1 VIFDFLNKVGGMAM
15 EGPGC
20 AIFKYFGDIKD
31 PRIDRKKRHKL
42 IDIIILAICGVM
54 CGADG
59 WEEIEEICKA
69 SLDKFRGFLELPNG
83 IPSHDTIGRVFSR
96 LDPEGLQD
104 GFCRWIQSVREGMKA
119 DSEQIG
125 PENVGIDGKT
135 LRRSFERAAKKGKNP
150 IHMVSAWANQAR
162 IVLGQVK
169 TEEKSNE
176 IKAIPELLALLELT
190 GCIVTIDAMGC
201 QKSIAQEIL
210 NKGADYVLA
219 LKGNQGDLA
228 RGVELGFE
236 IARAKNFAGIDYGFF
251 EESGLGH
258 GRQETRRYWL
268 LSDLHWL
275 PDAHKWP
282 GMKSV
287 CMVESTRSVKG
298 KECIELRHYITSL
311 SGNVE
316 QVGKAIRN
324 HWGVE
329 NSLHWVLD
337 VTFREDECRIRN
349 GHAAE
354 NFAVLRRIAL
364 NLFKREPSKHSIK
377 RKRLLACLHFD
388 YLITALNA

>member
-1 VIFDFLNKVGGMAM
+1 
-15 EGPGC
+15 
-20 AIFKYFGDIKD
+20 
-31 PRIDRKKRHKL
+31 
-42 IDIIILAICGVM
+42 
-54 CGADG
+54 
-59 WEEIEEICKA
+59 
-69 SLDKFRGFLELPNG
+69 
-83 IPSHDTIGRVFSR
+83 
-96 LDPEGLQD
+96 
-104 GFCRWIQSVREGMKA
+104 
-119 DSEQIG
+119 
-125 PENVGIDGKT
+125 
-135 LRRSFERAAKKGKNP
+135 
-150 IHMVSAWANQAR
+150 MVSAWANQAR

-201 QKSIAQEIL
+201 QKSIAQEIP

-228 RGVELGFE
+228 RGVELGFD
-236 IARAKNFAGIDYGFF
+236 IVRSNNFAGMEYGFF
-251 EESGLGH
+251 EESNFEH

-275 PDAHKWP
+275 PDTHKWP

-287 CMVESTRSVKG
+287 CLVESTRNVKG
-298 KECIELRHYITSL
+298 KECVELRHYITSL
-311 SGNVE
+311 PGNVE

-329 NSLHWVLD
+329 NNLHWVLD
-337 VTFREDECRIRN
+337 VTFREDECRICN
-349 GHAAE
+349 GNAAE
-354 NFAVLRRIAL
+354 NFSVLRRIAL
-364 NLFKREPSKHSIK
+364 NLFKREPSKRSIK

>member
-1 VIFDFLNKVGGMAM
+1 M
-15 EGPGC
+15 ETPSC

-42 IDIIILAICGVM
+42 IDIIIIAICGVM

-69 SLDKFRGFLELPNG
+69 SLDKFKGFLELPNG
-83 IPSHDTIGRVFSR
+83 IPSHDTIARVFSR
-96 LDPEGLQD
+96 LDSEGLQSC
-104 GFCRWIQSVREGMKA
+104 FCRWIQSVREA
-119 DSEQIG
+119 TETNSQYPI
-125 PENVGIDGKT
+125 PENISVDGKT
-135 LRRSFERAAKKGKNP
+135 LRRSFERAAKKNKSP

-190 GCIVTIDAMGC
+190 GCIVTIDAIGC
-201 QKSIAQEIL
+201 QKTIAQEII

-228 RGVELGFE
+228 RGVELGFD
-236 IARAKNFAGIDYGFF
+236 IARANNFEGIEYRFF
-251 EESGLGH
+251 EESGFEH
-258 GRQETRRYWL
+258 GREEMRRYWL
-268 LSDLHWL
+268 LSNLHWL
-275 PDAHKWP
+275 PDANKWP

-287 CMVESTRSVKG
+287 CMVESIRNIKG
-298 KECIELRHYITSL
+298 KECVEIRYYITSL
-311 SGNVE
+311 SDNVE

-349 GHAAE
+349 GNAAE

-364 NLFKREPSKHSIK
+364 NLFKREPSKRSIK